1 MSDHN
6 GFYTVLGRSGVTVS
20 RLCVGTVNIGGRVE
34 EPEARRLLDCA
45 LAHGI
50 NFIDTA
56 DSYGWRVYKG
66 YTEEVLGR
74 WWAGDRTRRD
84 RTVLATKV
92 GTHVRDGPN
101 EGGLSLR
108 HIVAACEESLRR
120 LRTDHIDLYQMHH
133 IDHSVTWDEVWTAMD
148 LLVRQGKVRHVGSSN
163 FAGWHL
169 VSCQEAALR
178 RNAAGLVSEQC
189 VYNLVTRHAEA
200 EVIPAARAYGQAILV
215 WSPLHGGLLGG
226 VLGKLASGTAVKSA
240 QGRAVTA
247 LEQHRDAIE
256 KYERFCAEIG
266 RDPAGVALSWLLSRP
281 GVTSLVI
288 GPRTAEHVRG
298 AVEAL
303 ERPLADDEAAQLEE
317 LFPSTIKK

>member
-101 EGGLSLR
+101 EGGLSL
-108 HIVAACEESLRR
+108 LR
-120 LRTDHIDLYQMHH
+120 
-133 IDHSVTWDEVWTAMD
+133 
-148 LLVRQGKVRHVGSSN
+148 
-163 FAGWHL
+163 
-169 VSCQEAALR
+169 
-178 RNAAGLVSEQC
+178 
-189 VYNLVTRHAEA
+189 
-200 EVIPAARAYGQAILV
+200 
-215 WSPLHGGLLGG
+215 GG
-226 VLGKLASGTAVKSA
+226 AV
-240 QGRAVTA
+240 GRAGRRRRGRTTNEGAGGPKTA
-247 LEQHRDAIE
+247 R
-256 KYERFCAEIG
+256 
-266 RDPAGVALSWLLSRP
+266 SR
-281 GVTSLVI
+281 VL
-288 GPRTAEHVRG
+288 R
-298 AVEAL
+298 
-303 ERPLADDEAAQLEE
+303 
-317 LFPSTIKK
+317 